1 MKNNINFIHFQT
13 FFVNASYANTRSGFQ
28 TLVCIFDF
36 FIPVVN
42 LQYVIK
48 QEMEH

>member
-1 MKNNINFIHFQT
+1 M
-13 FFVNASYANTRSGFQ
+13 Q
-28 TLVCIFDF
+28 TLTVVCIFDF